1 MYRTR
6 DPLGS
11 KSQDL
16 YLVSESSRWPHRRA
30 QMQQGCRWLNPTVRR
45 PQGSSRVG
53 SFQSV
58 KRKGIMSSNV
68 PRLHEV
74 GAATVREAHIL
85 CERSEPPLV
94 ASDNL
99 SAVRCGEGHFFFS
112 PPRVRTSA
120 ARAQRPSTAGLGRGA
135 ERVSRLLDE
144 VPPRTATNSGRSI
157 AARQTSRCKPCRARR
172 HTSIHQRIATD
183 RVRVPARRRG
193 PALPAIVYLAFAKKR
208 P

>member
-1 MYRTR
+1 MHALNLFITAFFRLTFCGYTKLARQPCAKRT
-6 DPLGS
+6 
-11 KSQDL
+11 
-16 YLVSESSRWPHRRA
+16 YFASEASHLLLPA
-30 QMQQGCRWLNPTVRR
+30 TICLQC
-45 PQGSSRVG
+45 
-53 SFQSV
+53 
-58 KRKGIMSSNV
+58 
-68 PRLHEV
+68 
-74 GAATVREAHIL
+74 GAARGT
-85 CERSEPPLV
+85 S
-94 ASDNL
+94 S
-99 SAVRCGEGHFFFS
+99 S
-112 PPRVRTSA
+112 PRPES
-120 ARAQRPSTAGLGRGA
+120 ARAQREHKDRAPQALGRGA